1 MSIRDFD
8 EVDKAIWKYNKITYE
23 PVFWDY
29 VHKFSGGL
37 REAIRDS
44 SHEVDIVRKVV
55 HQLRGFEVRGRN
67 GVTLSTST
75 AFIHGKIMASFDF
88 KGDNVRRELGD
99 LIFILSVVYRNLI
112 FFEKLTISQAKVTRN
127 GVWDLSN
134 EAQLYLLSRF
144 PPFKISGRGREY
156 RLPNYT
162 YTLGSYTLFDLR
174 ENDLVYIS
182 ARLLDD
188 IVSANDSRVERV
200 NREDLFWCDY
210 YSLYL
215 RYHRNWYVPWLLD
228 LPTFIPPPLLSG
240 EVLGVSLCS
249 LDAFG
254 FASNFLRGFVGEP
267 AFSAMGY
274 YNCSIASFLQKL
286 ISYFKGK
293 KCFEDFVQLFTRYDY
308 PYDVPDPEG
317 IEIEERGGE
326 GGTGIIY
333 TVINLGE

>member
-8 EVDKAIWKYNKITYE
+8 EVYKAIWKYNKITYE
-23 PVFWDY
+23 PVFRGY
-29 VHKFSGGL
+29 VREFGYKL
-37 REAIRDS
+37 RIATGDNP
-44 SHEVDIVRKVV
+44 HEVDIVRKVV
-55 HQLRGFEVRGRN
+55 DELGGFERRGPD

-88 KGDNVRRELGD
+88 RGDEVRRELGD

-144 PPFKISGRGREY
+144 PPFKISGRDREY

-182 ARLLDD
+182 AGLLEE

-200 NREDLFWCDY
+200 NREKLLRCYY
-210 YSLYL
+210 YSLFL
-215 RYHRNWYVPWLLD
+215 SYHRNWYVPWLLD
-228 LPTFIPPPLLSG
+228 LPTFIPPPLLSRK
-240 EVLGVSLCS
+240 VLGVSLCS
-249 LDAFG
+249 LDAFE
-254 FASNFLRGFVGEP
+254 FASNFLRGFIGEP
-267 AFSAMGY
+267 AFSATGY

-286 ISYFKGK
+286 ISYFEGK
-293 KCFEDFVQLFTRYDY
+293 KCFEDFAQHFTQYRY

-317 IEIEERGGE
+317 MEIEERGGE
-326 GGTGIIY
+326 GGTGIIH